1 MALIQVCDICRV
13 EVGNNVRTYV
23 EMSIHKGN
31 DLPLGN
37 VFRITLCEDC
47 FKKFVNKD
55 FINQVK
61 KNSNGDVD
69 LSKVTQSQ
77 EKLDEDIDLSYI
89 N

>member
-13 EVGNNVRTYV
+13 EVGNNVKTYV
-23 EMSIHKGN
+23 EMSIHEDTGF
-31 DLPLGN
+31 PLGS
-37 VFRITLCEDC
+37 VSRITLCEDC

-55 FINQVK
+55 FISQVQK
-61 KNSNGDVD
+61 TSNGDVD
-69 LSKVTQSQ
+69 LSKVTQPQ